1 MSALHVPPRLQQF
14 VEDEM
19 LRAPLLFDQVI
30 EEGQGRLRKSL
41 PTLGPLQR
49 ATAADLLQTLQG
61 QRQRIAGEFL
71 RSLRAQVQDDLAWH
85 QPSRGAAAPK
95 TLALVDEDTVAFD
108 VELSHAIE
116 LIKSHCEHELR
127 DLQTY
132 TSALVGDMD
141 VSRDHNPFRAET
153 YARALGAA
161 VQALPLSTAH
171 HVTLM
176 QHTSPSLAPLLRK
189 VYAGATSRLESQ
201 GVEPAAYRTVILP
214 SGVRSAGRFGETTF
228 SPDLHRMRDSMP
240 APQEVLPLR
249 HPQDALPG
257 QHPQEAGPA
266 RHPLEAVPGHHPLT
280 APAIAEPVAVTSTPR
295 RAAAAP
301 REHWSDVAGSDASRA
316 DRQAVELV
324 SRLFDAMLA
333 DLRVPGDAAQVI
345 GRLHNPAL
353 RMTLRDASLLDQDKH
368 PLWRFI
374 NRLVFEAQMTPDA
387 RDPDRVLLLR
397 LANSTAEQLA
407 AEPEQDTRL
416 YRWAYDRLESF
427 LEKRFTRRISAASSH
442 IGALQK
448 LEDRLAA
455 GHTALS
461 TLHGMLDVPQ
471 LDTVPAELMQEE
483 VPVPGSRADAEV
495 WLDSL
500 VPGDWVRLF
509 LQGHWVHADLLW
521 PGDRREVW
529 LFGDGASDATWAVRR
544 GALLMMH
551 GERLAKKLKQRSIVG
566 TAAKRVHREMTAA
579 QVA

>member
-1 MSALHVPPRLQQF
+1 MAALQVPPRLQQF

-41 PTLGPLQR
+41 PALGPMQR

-71 RSLRAQVQDDLAWH
+71 RSLRAQVQEDLAWH
-85 QPSRGAAAPK
+85 RPKRGAVAPK
-95 TLALVDEDTVAFD
+95 PLALALVDEDTVAFD

-127 DLQTY
+127 ELQTY

-176 QHTSPSLAPLLRK
+176 QHTSPALAPVLRK
-189 VYAGATSRLESQ
+189 VYAGAASRLESQ

-214 SGVRSAGRFGETTF
+214 SGVRSPGRFGETTF
-228 SPDLHRMRDSMP
+228 SPDLQRMRDSMP
-240 APQEVLPLR
+240 EPRDRAPEPC
-249 HPQDALPG
+249 
-257 QHPQEAGPA
+257 PA
-266 RHPLEAVPGHHPLT
+266 DVAPVPP
-280 APAIAEPVAVTSTPR
+280 APAPEAPDAPDTHADAPR
-295 RAAAAP
+295 RAVVAP
-301 REHWSDVAGSDASRA
+301 REHWSDVAGSSASRA

-345 GRLHNPAL
+345 TRLHNPAL

-374 NRLVFEAQMTPDA
+374 NRLVFEAQMTPDSH
-387 RDPDRVLLLR
+387 DPDRLQLLR
-397 LANSTAEQLA
+397 LALSTADQLN
-407 AEPEQDTRL
+407 AEPEQDARL
-416 YRWAYDRLESF
+416 YRWACDRLESF
-427 LEKRFTRRISAASSH
+427 LEKRFTRRFSAVSGH

-471 LDTVPAELMQEE
+471 LDTVPAELMPEE
-483 VPVPGSRADAEV
+483 APVPGSRADAEA

-500 VPGDWVRLF
+500 LPGTWVRLF
-509 LQGHWVHADLLW
+509 LQGHWVHAALLW

-551 GERLAKKLKQRSIVG
+551 GALLAKKLKQRSIVG
-566 TAAKRVHREMTAA
+566 TAAKRVHRELTAA
-579 QVA
+579 HAS